1 MHGMGYMSQ
10 TPHIDREIALA
21 IEAMISDRIREAY
34 TELLRDRTN
43 KDFLV
48 PTLQVR
54 FFRHLIGN
62 LGTQALQTRRELV
75 KLSKAIGITNDQ
87 LSKID
92 RIALVELIDF
102 AQTRYKTSQS
112 QREDFL
118 DYVITLA
125 QDVYKNG
132 QVS

>member
-1 MHGMGYMSQ
+1 MTQ
-10 TPHIDREIALA
+10 PHAIDREIALA

-34 TELLRDRTN
+34 ADLLKDRTN

-48 PTLQVR
+48 PTLHVR

-62 LGTQALQTRRELV
+62 LPTQALHTRRELA
-75 KLSKAIGITNDQ
+75 KLSKAIGLSPEQ
-87 LSKID
+87 LNKID

-102 AQTRYKTSQS
+102 AQTRYKSAQS
-112 QREDFL
+112 QREEFL

-125 QDVYKNG
+125 QDVYKNA
-132 QVS
+132 QVG